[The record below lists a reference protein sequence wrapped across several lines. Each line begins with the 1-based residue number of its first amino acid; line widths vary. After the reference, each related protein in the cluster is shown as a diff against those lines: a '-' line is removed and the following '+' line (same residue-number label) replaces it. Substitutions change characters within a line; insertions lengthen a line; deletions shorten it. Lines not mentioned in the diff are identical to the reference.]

1 MVTNKKFTKIGK
13 LYVLQVNYFSL
24 KFVETV
30 FVFCIISSQ
39 EMIESSIMLA
49 KYLPFLQLHVAV
61 FQI

>member
-39 EMIESSIMLA
+39 EMTESSIMLA
-49 KYLPFLQLHVAV
+49 KYLPFLQLHVTV